1 MKITLH
7 LDQET
12 ASAILSK
19 LQILA
24 ADAEDAYSYARRSG
38 TKDLSEHEKSL
49 ADNRYMYTEF
59 RNAYEEAQRNG

>member
-38 TKDLSEHEKSL
+38 TKNLSEHEKSL

-59 RNAYEEAQRNG
+59 DVAMKEAQNG